1 MSPRRIPYFI
11 SDSKLLLS
19 SLVPWVALLPS
30 NLQAE
35 GILVKNQRND
45 WNGSSFYDKIKIV
58 CCRCLFEQLKQV
70 EWRRERQ
77 CHAYSTPE
85 KMLKYENCQTSMKP
99 LKAVLTKNIATPV
112 PDS

>member
-1 MSPRRIPYFI
+1 MA
-11 SDSKLLLS
+11 
-19 SLVPWVALLPS
+19 ALFM
-30 NLQAE
+30 
-35 GILVKNQRND
+35 IK
-45 WNGSSFYDKIKIV
+45 YKIV

-99 LKAVLTKNIATPV
+99 LKAVITKNIATPV